1 MKLLNVLMALYFSF
15 LSVLPV
21 EAEHSKFTLTLYNI
35 ENTSSCCHQDVDNEK
50 PNQTKK
56 CCDNSVCN
64 PFNNCGCTT
73 FLQLSSPLFERER
86 FDEKAEYISYYTDKE
101 LSKFI
106 DECFHPPNFLI

>member
-21 EAEHSKFTLTLYNI
+21 EAEHSKFALALYNI
-35 ENTSSCCHQDVDNEK
+35 EDTVSCCHQDVDKEK

-64 PFNNCGCTT
+64 PFNNCGCST
-73 FLQLSSPLFERER
+73 FLQLSVSDLECYSFEFERQ
-86 FDEKAEYISYYTDKE
+86 AIPIYTNKD
-101 LSKFI
+101 LSNFT